1 MKEKILHKA
10 TEMFLDRGFK
20 SITMDD
26 IAENLGISKKTIYA
40 HYKTKF
46 KLVEACSIGLYHSIT
61 DGIDEIIAENLNPI
75 NEILC
80 IHQYILKRLREEKS
94 SPQYQL
100 KKYYPNIDK
109 NLRLNK
115 MVRMKEYVVDNL
127 SRGIEEGLYRED
139 IHVDIVYRFYYMML
153 EGIKNS
159 EYFPEESYPTSFL
172 VKHFLDYHIRGIVSA
187 KGQII
192 LEELAKNPIHEN

>member
-1 MKEKILHKA
+1 MREKILNKA
-10 TEMFLDRGFK
+10 TEMFLDLGFK
-20 SITMDD
+20 SVTMDD

-40 HYKTKF
+40 HYKTKS
-46 KLVEACSIGLYHSIT
+46 KLVEACSIELYNSIT
-61 DGIDEIIAENLNPI
+61 EGIDEIIAEELNPI

-115 MVRMKEYVVDNL
+115 MVRMKECVVCNL
-127 SRGIEEGLYRED
+127 NRGVKEGLYRKD
-139 IHVDIVYRFYYMML
+139 IRVDIVYRFYYMML

-159 EYFPEESYPTSFL
+159 EYFPEENYPTSFL

-187 KGQII
+187 KGQVI
-192 LEELAKNPIHEN
+192 LEKLAKNPIHEN